1 MMAVAEVVPAV
12 VAAARSLAMRVSDV
26 VGNTSGREP
35 KATDRET
42 EERIERTLNA
52 LQSGSFCT
60 TGGAANA
67 GATKPPRLLPPS
79 AGRQEIGEKILA
91 RRYRQVRMLDPGQP
105 ERRMSRMTP
114 KIH

>member
-12 VAAARSLAMRVSDV
+12 VAVARSLATRVADV
-26 VGNTSGREP
+26 VGTTLGREP
-35 KATDRET
+35 KPKSTDRET

-67 GATKPPRLLPPS
+67 GATKPPRLSPPTPQPAQLS
-79 AGRQEIGEKILA
+79 DAGAVA
-91 RRYRQVRMLDPGQP
+91 RR
-105 ERRMSRMTP
+105 TP
-114 KIH
+114 